1 MAQYEV
7 KIIIPAT
14 VIKYYTVEAATR
26 EEVVDLKYSLLETE
40 SHYEIKTIQHV
51 EDSEIDIIEVK

>member
-7 KIIIPAT
+7 KIVIPAT
-14 VIKYYTVEAATR
+14 VIKYYKVEAATR

-40 SHYEIKTIQHV
+40 SHYELKMITHI

>member
-1 MAQYEV
+1 MPQYEV
-7 KIIIPAT
+7 KIVIPST
-14 VIKYYTVEAATR
+14 VVKYYTVEAATR
-26 EEVVDLKYSLLETE
+26 EDVVNLKHSLLETE

>member
-7 KIIIPAT
+7 KIVIPST
-14 VIKYYTVEAATR
+14 VVKYYTVEAATR
-26 EEVVDLKYSLLETE
+26 EDVVNLKHSLLETE

-51 EDSEIDIIEVK
+51 EDCEIDIIEVK

>member
-14 VIKYYTVEAATR
+14 VIKYYTVEATTR
-26 EEVVDLKYSLLETE
+26 EEVVNLKHSLLETE
-40 SHYEIKTIQHV
+40 SHYEIKTTQHV

>member
-1 MAQYEV
+1 MTQYKV
-7 KIIIPAT
+7 KIVIPAT

-40 SHYEIKTIQHV
+40 LHHELKMIAHI